1 MEGFNS
7 KIIEASKE
15 LNAKERVMYKDTSDT
30 ISLDDLTNG
39 EEGSAIIGVTDYVL
53 LEVHN
58 ERAQGDKDYQTI
70 VLIDSDGERYRTGSN
85 SFIRQFLE
93 IWEEMKDYEE
103 AWGIKVFRKPSRNYN
118 GKEFLTCTVV

>member
-1 MEGFNS
+1 MEGFTS

-30 ISLDDLTNG
+30 VSLDDLTNG
-39 EEGSAIIGVTDYVL
+39 ETGSAIIGVEDYVL

-58 ERAQGDKDYQTI
+58 DRAQGDKDYQTI
-70 VLIDSDGERYRTGSN
+70 ILIDSEGARYRTGSN

-93 IWEEMKDYEE
+93 IWGEMKDYNDS
-103 AWGIKVFRKPSRNYN
+103 WGIKVFRKPSRNYN